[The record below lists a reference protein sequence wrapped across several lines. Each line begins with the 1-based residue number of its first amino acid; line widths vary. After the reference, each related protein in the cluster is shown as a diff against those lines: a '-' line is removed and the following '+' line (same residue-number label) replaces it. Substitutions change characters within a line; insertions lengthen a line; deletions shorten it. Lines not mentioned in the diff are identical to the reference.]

1 MSAETFF
8 SDEQKKAISA
18 AIAEAEMKTS
28 GELRVHIEE
37 TCKDKSAL
45 ERIEE
50 LFGQLKMHETAERN
64 GVLFYLAIDTRVF
77 AIYGDKGIHEKVQ
90 PQFWDA
96 ASAIMEQHF
105 REGKFTEG
113 LKAAIAMAGE
123 QLATHFPHKADD
135 KNELTND
142 ISFK

>member
-8 SDEQKKAISA
+8 SDAQKEAISKT
-18 AIAEAEMKTS
+18 IAEAEAKTS
-28 GELRVHIEE
+28 GEIRVHIEE
-37 TCKDKSAL
+37 VCKENTVKRAEL
-45 ERIEE
+45 
-50 LFGQLKMHETAERN
+50 LFGKLKMHETAERN
-64 GVLFYLAIDTRVF
+64 GVLFYLAIDSRVF

-96 ASAIMEQHF
+96 ASALMEQHF
-105 REGKFTEG
+105 KEGKFSEG
-113 LKAAIAMAGE
+113 LIAGITMAGE
-123 QLATHFPHKADD
+123 QLSTHFPCKTDD